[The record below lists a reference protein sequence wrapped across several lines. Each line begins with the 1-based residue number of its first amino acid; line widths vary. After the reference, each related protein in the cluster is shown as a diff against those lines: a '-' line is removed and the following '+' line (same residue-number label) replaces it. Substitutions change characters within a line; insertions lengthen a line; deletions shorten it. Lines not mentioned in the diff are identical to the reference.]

1 MIRIVHRTDLS
12 HARGPRVTG
21 MGAALIFATALTVG
35 CHILDVSNP
44 DVVFPSSLDDPAAL
58 PTIRAGAIG
67 DFAIAY
73 SGSGAQ
79 GSGGTTEGQILLGGM
94 LADELINT
102 ETFPDRILAD
112 ARQPQIESGTLQT
125 VFRNLHKARRS
136 AEVAARKFRRFADT
150 TVNAGLSE
158 MLSLAGFTY
167 VFFAENYC
175 SGVPF
180 STIGPDGSFNYGGPL
195 TTPQMLDTAINRFNQ
210 AIASAA
216 ALDTSGDSARIR
228 APKVATR
235 KRWMDFGSVGK
246 ARALMDLS
254 RDSLG
259 AADAAVANVTATF
272 NYLIQHD
279 LNTTRQNN
287 GVYNGMF
294 KFKRYGVPD
303 SAEGLVGL
311 PWRTVADPRTPVFRR
326 VLTTSTGPKPETGFD
341 NVTPQYNQSR
351 YMDEKASV
359 TLVTGAE
366 ARLISAE
373 AALQRGD
380 TAGML
385 TLLNALRASPPSY
398 FLNAGAPIPA
408 LTPLAAPAGPAAA
421 TDMLFSERARWL
433 WLTSH
438 RLSDLRRLERQYARP
453 DNQVFPTGP
462 YFKSGLQYGTA
473 VNYPVPIDELN
484 NPKFQQCL
492 DRLP

>member
-1 MIRIVHRTDLS
+1 MIPIVHRTDLS

-21 MGAALIFATALTVG
+21 RGAALMFATALTAAG

-67 DFAIAY
+67 DFGIAY

-136 AEVAARKFRRFADT
+136 AEVAARKFRQFADT
-150 TVNAGLSE
+150 TVDAGLSE

-180 STIGPDGSFNYGGPL
+180 STVNADGSFTFGGPL
-195 TTPQMLDTAINRFNQ
+195 TRQQVLDTAITRFNQ
-210 AIASAA
+210 ALAA
-216 ALDTSGDSARIR
+216 ANALDTSTAGRKTTRTNRISL
-228 APKVATR
+228 AA
-235 KRWMDFGSVGK
+235 VGK
-246 ARALMDLS
+246 ARALLDA
-254 RDSLG
+254 G
-259 AADAAVANVTATF
+259 QFNAADAAVTGVATTF

-326 VLTTSTGPKPETGFD
+326 VLTTGTGPKPETGFD

-359 TLVTGAE
+359 SLATGAE

-398 FLNAGAPIPA
+398 FLNAGAPLAA
-408 LTPLAAPAGPAAA
+408 LTPLPAPVGVTAAVNL
-421 TDMLFSERARWL
+421 LFSERARWL

>member
-1 MIRIVHRTDLS
+1 MTSNTQRTQPRASPRSHRL
-12 HARGPRVTG
+12 RVWP
-21 MGAALIFATALTVG
+21 ALTAAVLLEAG
-35 CHILDVSNP
+35 CHILDVTNP
-44 DVVFPSSLDDPAAL
+44 DIVMPPSLNGSAAL

-67 DFAIAY
+67 DFAIGY

-79 GSGGTTEGQILLGGM
+79 GSGGTTEGQILLSGM

-112 ARQPQIESGTLQT
+112 ARQPQIESATLQT
-125 VFRNLHKARRS
+125 VFRNLHRARRS
-136 AEVAARKFRRFADT
+136 AEVAVQKFRQFADT
-150 TVNAGLSE
+150 TVDAGLSE

-180 STIGPDGSFNYGGPL
+180 SAVNDDGTFTFGGPL
-195 TTPQMLDTAINRFNQ
+195 TTQQMLDTAVVRFDQ
-210 AIASAA
+210 ALVAAA
-216 ALDTSGDSARIR
+216 ALDTSGSTAAIR
-228 APKVATR
+228 APKVTLRRNRISLA
-235 KRWMDFGSVGK
+235 SVGK
-246 ARALMDLS
+246 ARALLDED
-254 RDSLG
+254 RIA
-259 AADAAVANVTATF
+259 AADSAVSNVLTSF

-279 LNTTRQNN
+279 LNTTRQQN
-287 GVYNGMF
+287 GVFNGMF

-303 SAEGLVGL
+303 SSEGLVGL
-311 PWRTVADPRTPVFRR
+311 PWRTVPDPRTPVFRR
-326 VLTTSTGPKPETGFD
+326 ILNTPTGPKPENGFD
-341 NVTPQYNQSR
+341 GVTPQYNQSR

-359 TLVTGAE
+359 TLATGAG

-373 AALQRGD
+373 AALQRGASD
-380 TAGML
+380 TML
-385 TLLNALRASPPSY
+385 ILLNALRASPPTY
-398 FLNAGAPIPA
+398 FLNAGATIPA
-408 LTPLAAPAGPAAA
+408 MTALAAPVGSTAAV
-421 TDMLFSERARWL
+421 DLLFTERARWL

-438 RLSDLRRLERQYARP
+438 RLGDLRRLERQYGRP

-484 NPKFQQCL
+484 NPNFQQCL

>member
-1 MIRIVHRTDLS
+1 
-12 HARGPRVTG
+12 
-21 MGAALIFATALTVG
+21 
-35 CHILDVSNP
+35 
-44 DVVFPSSLDDPAAL
+44 
-58 PTIRAGAIG
+58 
-67 DFAIAY
+67 
-73 SGSGAQ
+73 
-79 GSGGTTEGQILLGGM
+79 
-94 LADELINT
+94 
-102 ETFPDRILAD
+102 
-112 ARQPQIESGTLQT
+112 
-125 VFRNLHKARRS
+125 
-136 AEVAARKFRRFADT
+136 
-150 TVNAGLSE
+150 
-158 MLSLAGFTY
+158 
-167 VFFAENYC
+167 
-175 SGVPF
+175 
-180 STIGPDGSFNYGGPL
+180 
-195 TTPQMLDTAINRFNQ
+195 
-210 AIASAA
+210 
-216 ALDTSGDSARIR
+216 
-228 APKVATR
+228 
-235 KRWMDFGSVGK
+235 
-246 ARALMDLS
+246 
-254 RDSLG
+254 
-259 AADAAVANVTATF
+259 
-272 NYLIQHD
+272 
-279 LNTTRQNN
+279 
-287 GVYNGMF
+287 MF

-311 PWRTVADPRTPVFRR
+311 PWRTVADARTPVFRR

-398 FLNAGAPIPA
+398 FLNAGAQLAA
-408 LTPLAAPAGPAAA
+408 LTPLPAPVGATAAVNL
-421 TDMLFSERARWL
+421 LFSERARWL

>member
-1 MIRIVHRTDLS
+1 MIVNTHRT
-12 HARGPRVTG
+12 
-21 MGAALIFATALTVG
+21 ALLGTLALVAVLVAG
-35 CHILDVSNP
+35 CHILDVTNP
-44 DVVFPSSLDDPAAL
+44 DVVLPGSLNGPAAL

-79 GSGGTTEGQILLGGM
+79 GSGGTVEGQILLSGM

-112 ARQPQIESGTLQT
+112 ARQPQIESATLQT
-125 VFRNLHKARRS
+125 VFRNLHRARVS
-136 AEVAARKFRRFADT
+136 AEAAAQKFRLFADT
-150 TVNAGLSE
+150 MVDAGLSE
-158 MLSLAGFTY
+158 MLSLSGFTY

-180 STIGPDGSFNYGGPL
+180 SSVNADGSFSYGGPL
-195 TTPQMLDTAINRFNQ
+195 TRQQTLDTAISRFNQ
-210 AIASAA
+210 ALTAA
-216 ALDTSGDSARIR
+216 TVLDTSGSTATIR
-228 APKVATR
+228 APKVALR
-235 KRWMDFGSVGK
+235 LNRIRLASVGNG
-246 ARALMDLS
+246 RALLDEGQF
-254 RDSLG
+254 D
-259 AADAAVANVTATF
+259 AADASVANVTTGF
-272 NYLIQHD
+272 NYLILHD

-287 GVYNGMF
+287 GVFNGMF
-294 KFKRYGVPD
+294 NFKRYGVPD
-303 SAEGLVGL
+303 SSEGLVGL
-311 PWRTVADPRTPVFRR
+311 PWRTVPDPRTPVFRR
-326 VLTTSTGPKPETGFD
+326 ILNTSTGPKPETGFD
-341 NVTPQYNQSR
+341 GVTPQYNQNR
-351 YMDEKASV
+351 YMDQKASV
-359 TLVTGAE
+359 TLATGAE

-385 TLLNALRASPPSY
+385 VLLNTLRASPPTY
-398 FLNAGAPIPA
+398 FLNAGAPIAPGT
-408 LTPLAAPAGPAAA
+408 LSPLPGPVGPAAA
-421 TDMLFSERARWL
+421 VDLLFTERARWL

-438 RLSDLRRLERQYARP
+438 RLGDLRRLERQYGRP

-484 NPKFQQCL
+484 NPNFQQCL

>member
-1 MIRIVHRTDLS
+1 MIPIVHRTDLS

-21 MGAALIFATALTVG
+21 RGAALMFATALTAAG

-67 DFAIAY
+67 DFGIAY

-136 AEVAARKFRRFADT
+136 AEVAARKFRQFADT
-150 TVNAGLSE
+150 TVDAGLSE

-167 VFFAENYC
+167 VFFTENYC

-180 STIGPDGSFNYGGPL
+180 STVNADGSFTFGGPL
-195 TTPQMLDTAINRFNQ
+195 TRQQVLDTAITRFNQ
-210 AIASAA
+210 ALAA
-216 ALDTSGDSARIR
+216 ANALDTSTAGRKTTRTNRISL
-228 APKVATR
+228 AA
-235 KRWMDFGSVGK
+235 VGK
-246 ARALMDLS
+246 ARALLDA
-254 RDSLG
+254 G
-259 AADAAVANVTATF
+259 QFNAADAAVTGVATTF

-359 TLVTGAE
+359 SLATGAE

-398 FLNAGAPIPA
+398 FLNAGAPLAA
-408 LTPLAAPAGPAAA
+408 LTPLPAPVGVTAAVNL
-421 TDMLFSERARWL
+421 LFSERARWL

>member
-12 HARGPRVTG
+12 HARGPRATG

-136 AEVAARKFRRFADT
+136 AEVAAQKFRRFADT
-150 TVNAGLSE
+150 TVDAGLSE
-158 MLSLAGFTY
+158 LLSLAGFTY

-180 STIGPDGSFNYGGPL
+180 STINADGSFTFGGPL
-195 TTPQMLDTAINRFNQ
+195 TAQQVLDTAINRFNQ
-210 AIASAA
+210 ALTAA
-216 ALDTSGDSARIR
+216 NALDTSTAGRKTTRTNRISL
-228 APKVATR
+228 AA
-235 KRWMDFGSVGK
+235 VGK
-246 ARALMDLS
+246 ARALLDE
-254 RDSLG
+254 G
-259 AADAAVANVTATF
+259 QFNAADAAVTGVATTF

-311 PWRTVADPRTPVFRR
+311 PWRTVADARTPVFRR

-366 ARLISAE
+366 ARLIGAE

-385 TLLNALRASPPSY
+385 TLLNALRASPPCY
-398 FLNAGAPIPA
+398 FLNAGAQLAA
-408 LTPLAAPAGPAAA
+408 LTPLPAPVGATAAVNL
-421 TDMLFSERARWL
+421 LFSERARWL

>member
-1 MIRIVHRTDLS
+1 MIPIVHRTDLS

-21 MGAALIFATALTVG
+21 RGAALMFATALTAAG

-67 DFAIAY
+67 DFGIAY

-136 AEVAARKFRRFADT
+136 AEVAARKFRQFADT
-150 TVNAGLSE
+150 TVDAGLSE

-180 STIGPDGSFNYGGPL
+180 STVNADGSFTFGGPL
-195 TTPQMLDTAINRFNQ
+195 TRQQVLDTAINRFNQ
-210 AIASAA
+210 ALAA
-216 ALDTSGDSARIR
+216 ANALDTSTAGRKTTRTNRISL
-228 APKVATR
+228 AA
-235 KRWMDFGSVGK
+235 VGK
-246 ARALMDLS
+246 ARALLDA
-254 RDSLG
+254 G
-259 AADAAVANVTATF
+259 QFNAADAAVTGVATTF

-359 TLVTGAE
+359 SLATGAE

-398 FLNAGAPIPA
+398 FLNAGAPLAA
-408 LTPLAAPAGPAAA
+408 LTPLPAPVGVTAAVNL
-421 TDMLFSERARWL
+421 LFSERARWL

>member
-12 HARGPRVTG
+12 HARGPRATG

-136 AEVAARKFRRFADT
+136 AEVAAQKFRRFADT
-150 TVNAGLSE
+150 TVDAGLSE
-158 MLSLAGFTY
+158 LLSLAGFTY

-180 STIGPDGSFNYGGPL
+180 STINADGSFTFGGPL
-195 TTPQMLDTAINRFNQ
+195 TAQQVLDTAINRFNQ
-210 AIASAA
+210 ALTAA
-216 ALDTSGDSARIR
+216 NALDTSTAGRKTTRTNRISL
-228 APKVATR
+228 AA
-235 KRWMDFGSVGK
+235 VGK
-246 ARALMDLS
+246 ARALLDE
-254 RDSLG
+254 G
-259 AADAAVANVTATF
+259 QFNAADAAVTGVATTF

-311 PWRTVADPRTPVFRR
+311 PWRTVADARTPVFRR

-398 FLNAGAPIPA
+398 FLNAGAQLAA
-408 LTPLAAPAGPAAA
+408 LTPLPAPVGATAGVNL
-421 TDMLFSERARWL
+421 LFSERARWL

>member
-1 MIRIVHRTDLS
+1 MIPNVQRTASPEMRRPCVPGLGL
-12 HARGPRVTG
+12 ALVV
-21 MGAALIFATALTVG
+21 AAGLTAG

-44 DVVFPSSLDDPAAL
+44 DIVLPGSLNGAAAL

-79 GSGGTTEGQILLGGM
+79 GSGGTTEGLILLGGM

-136 AEVAARKFRRFADT
+136 AEIAAQKFREFADT
-150 TVNAGLSE
+150 TVDGGLSE
-158 MLSLAGFTY
+158 TLSLAGFTY

-175 SGVPF
+175 AGVPF
-180 STIGPDGSFNYGGPL
+180 STVSADGSFSYGGPL
-195 TTPQMLDTAINRFNQ
+195 TTMQMLDTAIDRFDQ
-210 AIASAA
+210 ALAAAA
-216 ALDTSGDSARIR
+216 ALDTSGSTPAIR
-228 APKVATR
+228 APKIALR
-235 KRWMDFGSVGK
+235 LGRINFASVGR
-246 ARALMDLS
+246 ARALLDAG
-254 RDSLG
+254 RFA
-259 AADAAVANVTATF
+259 AADSAAANVPTGF

-279 LNTTRQNN
+279 LNTTRQND
-287 GVYNGMF
+287 GVYNGMR
-294 KFKRYGVPD
+294 KFKRYGAAD
-303 SAEGLVGL
+303 IEGGVGL
-311 PWRTVADPRTPVFRR
+311 AWRTVADPRTPIFRNP
-326 VLTTSTGPKPETGFD
+326 TTNKGFD
-341 NVTPQYNQSR
+341 GVTPQYDQSR
-351 YMDEKASV
+351 YPDEKASV
-359 TLVTGAE
+359 TLATGAE

-373 AALQRGD
+373 DSLQRGD
-380 TAGML
+380 VTGML
-385 TLLNALRASPPSY
+385 RQLNALRASPPAY

-408 LTPLAAPAGPAAA
+408 LTPLAAPVGIAAA
-421 TDMLFSERARWL
+421 TDTLFSERARWL

-453 DNQVFPTGP
+453 DSLVFPTGP